1 MKPFTQAASLIF
13 AVVALA
19 HLLRVFLGWPVI
31 IDGYDVPPW
40 MSVVACVAAT
50 IFAIMVRRE
59 ARK

>member
-1 MKPFTQAASLIF
+1 MKPFAQVASLIF

-31 IDGYDVPPW
+31 IDGYDVPRW

-50 IFAIMVRRE
+50 ILAIMVRRE